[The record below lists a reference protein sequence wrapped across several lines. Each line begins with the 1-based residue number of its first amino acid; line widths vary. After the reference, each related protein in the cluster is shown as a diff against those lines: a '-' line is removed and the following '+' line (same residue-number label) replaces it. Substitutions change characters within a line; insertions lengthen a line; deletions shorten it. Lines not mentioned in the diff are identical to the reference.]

1 MSHHF
6 VTWST
11 SILVIHFQ
19 LDRQLKHIFSQQK
32 QTLKTVI
39 SSYFVAIILLLCT
52 VSYGFL
58 SVTQQIIIQ

>member
-11 SILVIHFQ
+11 SALVIHFQ
-19 LDRQLKHIFSQQK
+19 LGRQRKHIFSQLK

-39 SSYFVAIILLLCT
+39 SSYFVAIILVLCA

-58 SVTQQIIIQ
+58 SVTPQIIIQ